1 MARLKWMGVE
11 ESKLPGQVKS
21 LSLIPAGAWLEAVGA
36 SGTPSYPVPLP
47 IHLYD
52 DSRGLRRAGRARSV
66 SVPLS
71 PLPHPHAPRS
81 QTLLF
86 TVGSVVASL
95 GVPLRSDSH
104 EDTATLDF
112 SSLLRKR

>member
-52 DSRGLRRAGRARSV
+52 DPRGLRRAGRARSV

-71 PLPHPHAPRS
+71 ALPHPHGPAPRPFYS
-81 QTLLF
+81 QLALSWPHWGF
-86 TVGSVVASL
+86 LS
-95 GVPLRSDSH
+95 
-104 EDTATLDF
+104 TATAMKT
-112 SSLLRKR
+112 LRLWTSARC